1 MEYDESATRSRLRC
15 LWQTV
20 GEVLRNQR
28 VLAGRTIKTSGLKY
42 VFGHGVWV
50 LAGLLDQ
57 AVKLRTYIVEDNAT
71 IRENLIGTLEELAS
85 VEPVGFAE
93 TEDEG
98 KVWLKECAGQWDL
111 AIVDLFLRQG
121 SGLGVLAACRARRP
135 GQKMVVLSN
144 YATPDVR
151 MRCAQL
157 GVDAVFDK
165 SNEIDALVDYCIV
178 HGTQRAAA
186 AGAPVNRSACS

>member
-1 MEYDESATRSRLRC
+1 M
-15 LWQTV
+15 
-20 GEVLRNQR
+20 
-28 VLAGRTIKTSGLKY
+28 
-42 VFGHGVWV
+42 
-50 LAGLLDQ
+50 
-57 AVKLRTYIVEDNAT
+57 KLRTYIVEDNAT
-71 IRENLIGTLEELAS
+71 IRENLIATLEELAE
-85 VEPVGFAE
+85 VQAIGCAE

-98 KVWLKECAGQWDL
+98 KAWLTAHASQWDL

-121 SGLGVLAACRARRP
+121 SGLGVLAACRDRASE
-135 GQKMVVLSN
+135 QKMVVLSN